1 MSHLKSW
8 PSKLL
13 VFGLV
18 SIILLPRI
26 AFVRAQSVSGSKIA
40 EAVASQLP
48 ENGSVVLLPVSNSRL
63 DLSRALNP
71 VMEET
76 ATALR
81 ARGYIVRT
89 FEEAAVENAA
99 VRTIGRS
106 GLIGTRSISRFGGS
120 LGIGL
125 ILLLA
130 LAEARQSE
138 MSITA
143 SIYSSTNGIYD
154 EIWRQRVGWKDEPK
168 SNVNSQRPT
177 SPCTRNLLVNGDF
190 ERDWS
195 VGWSRAYSDM
205 AKGGSVTEVVKGSN
219 SHLLHMKHTGLSD
232 VSLYQIVRV
241 PKGRVVFQ
249 FQVKFHTWEGP
260 IMGFSGTGTAGI
272 SLLLMD
278 ANQEIMGMVWAGN
291 YVHNPFE
298 GTGLVGVPHGPRD
311 TSSASFLETPN
322 DQTVRD
328 RFDVTRFVRDR
339 LGNVD
344 INRIEYIGVNISVGA
359 TDQNAGAEAWVDNLS
374 LEVCPTSENS
384 VTPEQVSLSANQ
396 PLKVERVGENWK
408 VRLNGS
414 ERWFDT
420 GIRVQQGQSLTL
432 SATGRVTWNANT
444 NSTNTTA
451 GPDGVWYNATRLQ
464 KPEDFPMPEARVASL
479 LMRIG
484 SVIYPVGAGTTVD
497 VRESGT
503 IQLMINDRY
512 NGLEDNAG
520 ELIVLIHPSGKTQQ

>member
-1 MSHLKSW
+1 MYVNSQA
-8 PSKLL
+8 SKLL
-13 VFGLV
+13 ALALL
-18 SIILLPRI
+18 SLILFPRI
-26 AFVRAQSVSGSKIA
+26 AFVKAQSVSGAKIA

-48 ENGSVVLLPVSNSRL
+48 ESGSVVLLPVSNNRL

-106 GLIGTRSISRFGGS
+106 GLIGRTSISRFGS
-120 LGIGL
+120 TLGIGL

-143 SIYSSTNGIYD
+143 SIYSSSGGIYD
-154 EIWRQRVGWKDEPK
+154 EIWRQRVGWKEERK
-168 SNVNSQRPT
+168 ANVIIQRPT
-177 SPCTRNLLVNGDF
+177 SPCTQNLLVNGDF
-190 ERDWS
+190 ERDWPI
-195 VGWSRAYSDM
+195 GWSRAYGDM
-205 AKGGSVTEVVKGSN
+205 QKGGSITEVVKGSN
-219 SHLLHMKHTGLSD
+219 SHLLHMKHTGQSD
-232 VSLYQIVRV
+232 VSMYQIVRV
-241 PKGRVVFQ
+241 PKGRIMFQ

-272 SLLLMD
+272 TLLLMD
-278 ANQEIMGMVWAGN
+278 ASQEIMGMVWAGN

-322 DQTVRD
+322 DQTVRE
-328 RFDVTRFVRDR
+328 RFDVSRFVRDR

-344 INRIEYIGVNISVGA
+344 ISRIEYVGVNIAVGA

-374 LEVCPTSENS
+374 LEVCPTPANS
-384 VTPEQVSLSANQ
+384 AGPQETSFSLSQ
-396 PLKVERVGENWK
+396 SGKVEHVGTGWT

-420 GIRVQQGQSLTL
+420 GIKVQQGQSLNL
-432 SATGRVTWNANT
+432 SATGRVTWNANA
-444 NSTNTTA
+444 NSSNTTA

-484 SVIYPVGAGTTVD
+484 TVQYPVGAAATVE

-520 ELIVLIHPSGKTQQ
+520 ELLVAIKPSAKMP